1 MRDETR
7 HKREQRLKKY
17 EEHTKGD
24 RATVKKIYRGKRVMY
39 KLMKDTIHKFSI
51 VARDAFIYIYIRTY
65 TNFVQDTKKKFDDAR
80 RII

>member
-1 MRDETR
+1 
-7 HKREQRLKKY
+7 
-17 EEHTKGD
+17 
-24 RATVKKIYRGKRVMY
+24 MY

-51 VARDAFIYIYIRTY
+51 VARAAFIYIYIRTY